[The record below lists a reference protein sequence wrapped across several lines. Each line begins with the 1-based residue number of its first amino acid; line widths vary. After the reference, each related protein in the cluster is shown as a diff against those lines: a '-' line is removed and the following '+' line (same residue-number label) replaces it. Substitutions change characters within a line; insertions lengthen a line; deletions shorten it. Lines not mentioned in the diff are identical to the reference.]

1 VTYPPPFGLDLD
13 ALPASAPADR
23 PLCAPAHRRWRAP
36 GPGWALHFEG
46 DVMTLSSFIP
56 RPLAALV
63 LVLITLWT
71 VTLAG

>member
-1 VTYPPPFGLDLD
+1 
-13 ALPASAPADR
+13 
-23 PLCAPAHRRWRAP
+23 
-36 GPGWALHFEG
+36 
-46 DVMTLSSFIP
+46 MTLSSFIP